1 MGQRKIIRSNPRQE
15 GYNDNSNSP
24 ATKADIQ
31 EMMEG
36 YSNVVRAEAKAG
48 TLEAI
53 NEHKKECKDDNDGRY
68 VQKDSCQKRREDC
81 TSHVYDKIDKRV
93 CADGHNCPPKDEEEE
108 DPTINISISAKA
120 FDHLKNNKLAY
131 GLGGTATL
139 EMIALIWFTLKDYIH
154 FG

>member
-1 MGQRKIIRSNPRQE
+1 MRSRPRNE
-15 GYNDNSNSP
+15 GYNDISNSP

-31 EMMEG
+31 EMMDG
-36 YSNVVRAEAKAG
+36 YSKVVRAEAKAG

-53 NEHKKECKDDNDGRY
+53 QEHKKECKNDNDGRY
-68 VQKDSCQKRREDC
+68 VQKDTCQKRREVC
-81 TSHVYDKIDKRV
+81 TTHVYDKIDKRV
-93 CADGHNCPPKDEEEE
+93 CADGHNCPPKKDEEEPE
-108 DPTINISISAKA
+108 DPSINISISAKA

-139 EMIALIWFTLKDYIH
+139 ETIALIWFTLKDYIH